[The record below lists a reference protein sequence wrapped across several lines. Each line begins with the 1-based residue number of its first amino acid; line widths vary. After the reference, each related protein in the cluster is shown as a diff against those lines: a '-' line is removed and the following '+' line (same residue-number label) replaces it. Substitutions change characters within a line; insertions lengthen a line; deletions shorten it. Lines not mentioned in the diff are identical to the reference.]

1 MKLTNDT
8 QKISYII
15 GEDIGFSFQR
25 EGYEMEVDVLVEG
38 LKDAET

>member
-25 EGYEMEVDVLVEG
+25 EGYDIDIDV
-38 LKDAET
+38 